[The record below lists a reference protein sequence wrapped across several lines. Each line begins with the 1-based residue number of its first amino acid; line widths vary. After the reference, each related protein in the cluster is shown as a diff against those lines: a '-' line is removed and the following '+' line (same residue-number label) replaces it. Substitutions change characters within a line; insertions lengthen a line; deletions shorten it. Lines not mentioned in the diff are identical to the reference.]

1 MGNHM
6 TLGLRDAFADA
17 RDRRQVTS
25 VPDFITRSQL
35 NQFKRLK

>member
-1 MGNHM
+1 M
-6 TLGLRDAFADA
+6 TLGWGNAFADA

-25 VPDFITRSQL
+25 VPDFVTRSQL